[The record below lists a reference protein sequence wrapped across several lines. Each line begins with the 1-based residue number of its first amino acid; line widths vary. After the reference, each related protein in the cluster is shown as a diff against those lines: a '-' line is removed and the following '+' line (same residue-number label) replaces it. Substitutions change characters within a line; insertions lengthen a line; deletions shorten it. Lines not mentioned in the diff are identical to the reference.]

1 MADWSKSWTWFEGV
15 WLAGNPPLAGPRTHG
30 LWLGSVAFDG
40 ARAFEGVTPDLDRH
54 CARVNRSA
62 RALGLA
68 PTHSTEEICGLVAEG
83 LKRFAPD
90 AELYIR
96 PMYWAEQGGFFAVAP
111 LPESTRFCLCI
122 YESPMPVPKGFSITL
137 SSRRHPAPD
146 QAPTDA
152 KAACLYPNS
161 ARALTE
167 ARDKGFDNALMLDH
181 EGHVAELAT
190 ANIFMAR
197 DGEVLTPMPNGTFLD
212 GVTRQRVIALL
223 RGDGATVREESLSH
237 ADFLAAD
244 EIFASG
250 NYTKVSPIT
259 RIEHRPLQPGP
270 FYARARE
277 LYWAFAHG
285 R

>member
-1 MADWSKSWTWFEGV
+1 VADWSKSWTWFEGE
-15 WLAGNPPLAGPRTHG
+15 WLEGNPALVGPRSHG

-40 ARAFEGVTPDLDRH
+40 ARAFEGVTPDLDLH

-68 PTHSTEEICGLVAEG
+68 PTHTAEQIRALVAEG
-83 LKRFAPD
+83 LKRFPPD

-96 PMYWAEQGGFFAVAP
+96 PMYWAEEGGFFAVAP
-111 LPESTRFCLCI
+111 LPESTKFCLCI
-122 YESPMPVPKGFSITL
+122 YETPMPDLKGFSITL
-137 SSRRHPAPD
+137 SSRCRPAPHM
-146 QAPTDA
+146 APTDA

-167 ARDKGFDNALMLDH
+167 ARDKGFDNALVLDH

-197 DGEVLTPMPNGTFLD
+197 NGDVLTPVPNGSFLD
-212 GVTRQRVIALL
+212 GITRQRVIALL
-223 RGDGATVREESLSH
+223 RGDGVTVREESLSFE
-237 ADFLAAD
+237 DFVAAD

-259 RIEHRPLQPGP
+259 RIEDRALQPGP
-270 FYARARE
+270 LYSRARE

>member
-1 MADWSKSWTWFEGV
+1 VADWSKSWTWFEGE
-15 WLAGNPPLAGPRTHG
+15 WLEGNPALVGPSSHG

-40 ARAFEGVTPDLDRH
+40 ARAFEGVTPDLDLH

-68 PTHSTEEICGLVAEG
+68 PTHTAEQIRALVAEG
-83 LKRFAPD
+83 LKRFPPD

-96 PMYWAEQGGFFAVAP
+96 PMYWAEEGGFFAVAP
-111 LPESTRFCLCI
+111 LPESTKFCLCI
-122 YESPMPVPKGFSITL
+122 YETPMPDLKGFSITL
-137 SSRRHPAPD
+137 SSRCRPAPHM
-146 QAPTDA
+146 APTDA

-167 ARDKGFDNALMLDH
+167 ARDKGFDNALVLDH

-197 DGEVLTPMPNGTFLD
+197 KGDVLTPVPNGSFLD
-212 GVTRQRVIALL
+212 GITRQRVIALL
-223 RGDGATVREESLSH
+223 RGDGVTVREESLSFE
-237 ADFLAAD
+237 DFVAAD

-259 RIEHRPLQPGP
+259 RIEDRALQPGP
-270 FYARARE
+270 LYSRARE